1 MKFVVYGKEACQSC
15 KDAVA
20 LLEAKRVEYDYKSFG
35 KDYSIAKF
43 QEVNKA
49 HKSFPMITVI
59 EKYDGVEMHE
69 QYVGGLHQL
78 QQILGGS

>member
-1 MKFVVYGKEACQSC
+1 MKYVVYGKEACQSC

-20 LLEAKRVEYDYKSFG
+20 LLESKRVEYDYKSFG

-49 HKSFPMITVI
+49 HKSFPMVTVI
-59 EKYDGVEMHE
+59 ENGVES
-69 QYVGGLHQL
+69 YVGGLHQL
-78 QQILGGS
+78 QQILGGG

>member
-1 MKFVVYGKEACQSC
+1 MKYVVYGKEACQSC

-20 LLEAKRVEYDYKSFG
+20 LLQTKRIEYEYKSFG

-49 HKSFPMITVI
+49 HKSFPMVTVI
-59 EKYDGVEMHE
+59 EDDVES
-69 QYVGGLHQL
+69 YIGGLHQL
-78 QQILGGS
+78 QQILGGG